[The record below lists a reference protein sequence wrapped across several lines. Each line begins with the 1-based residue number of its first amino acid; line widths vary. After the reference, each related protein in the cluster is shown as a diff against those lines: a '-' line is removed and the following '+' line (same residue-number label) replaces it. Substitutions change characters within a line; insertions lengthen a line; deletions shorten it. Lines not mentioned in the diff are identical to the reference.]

1 MRLEKVNISTVTCD
15 MLWVRCDNIMGVN
28 SCIALIMFNAN
39 TMNNYAAYFPCVQMA
54 NIDSDD
60 LIYKLAYIGIEPVI
74 IGINTEHSL
83 YIEGMESVCDIN
95 EIVPLVKSTIRRFSA
110 NKK

>member
-60 LIYKLAYIGIEPVI
+60 LIYKLAYIGIE
-74 IGINTEHSL
+74 HSL

-95 EIVPLVKSTIRRFSA
+95 EIVSLVKSTIRRFSA